1 VASALAGEL
10 ESMAGWL
17 GLAGVAV
24 GKRGDLAGELG
35 KAVARR

>member
-1 VASALAGEL
+1 VAPALANEL
-10 ESMAGWL
+10 ETMAGWL

-24 GKRGDLAGELG
+24 GDRGDLAGHLR

>member
-17 GLAGVAV
+17 GLADVAV
-24 GKRGDLAGELG
+24 GERGDLAGELS
-35 KAVARR
+35 KAIARR